1 MLTIGQLLMT
11 LKIKK
16 FEQCA
21 TMINSIARELACPER
36 WPLLDGCANLMRE
49 AAQGNARYEVLRVM
63 NPKEFAE
70 LWARSL
76 LGERFDDM
84 VDELV
89 KAKNELR

>member
-1 MLTIGQLLMT
+1 
-11 LKIKK
+11 
-16 FEQCA
+16 
-21 TMINSIARELACPER
+21 MINSIARELACPER

-49 AAQGNARYEVLRVM
+49 AAQGHARYEVLRVM

-84 VDELV
+84 VDEIV
-89 KAKNELR
+89 KDKNEPYRGHPQYGDGLVRKRMDSCK